1 VYTQLQSNTN
11 RADAKEHEQQVL
23 QHKTLV
29 QRLERVV
36 LVLDAALV
44 EARLAREAMLLY
56 IQVRGMELVYCY
68 SDGAWVADCRQLAS
82 YLLAQCPHCMLV
94 PIKLL

>member
-1 VYTQLQSNTN
+1 
-11 RADAKEHEQQVL
+11 VL
-23 QHKTLV
+23 QHKALV

-56 IQVRGMELVYCY
+56 IQVRGVELVYGH
-68 SDGAWVADCRQLAS
+68 SDDACVADCRQ
-82 YLLAQCPHCMLV
+82 
-94 PIKLL
+94 